1 MQMVFCILDLFF
13 QYDINMGIKIH
24 IMSNCV
30 QLVQL
35 INKVPMFVLI
45 IYELI
50 ICYTL
55 CVSLLINFKASP
67 YPKQKNHSILFM
79 KILEE
84 Q

>member
-1 MQMVFCILDLFF
+1 
-13 QYDINMGIKIH
+13 MGIKIH

-30 QLVQL
+30 HLVQL
-35 INKVPMFVLI
+35 MNKVPMFVLV
-45 IYELI
+45 IYELT

-55 CVSLLINFKASP
+55 CVFTSNEFQSITLFKTKKS
-67 YPKQKNHSILFM
+67 YRLSILYM